1 MSPAIF
7 SEAKDEKTG
16 PATGVLAQLRACPPT
31 RPTCTPKDSEWSH
44 RIPGLKLVGRNTRKA
59 RVNCVQSLRPGKAC
73 EAHDGPQPT
82 ASTWPSSPKTL
93 EVWVL
98 PVGEKGEVGLL
109 NHTHTPCEPGI
120 RGTLGQAQACPG
132 RALPQACQRT
142 LSSKYDSHFCP
153 SGQPPVTPKGLLT
166 FPPRRREGG
175 GPLRPHL
182 RAQLGRPAFLPRC
195 K

>member
-44 RIPGLKLVGRNTRKA
+44 RIPGLKLVGRNTRRA

-98 PVGEKGEVGLL
+98 PVGEKWGSLI
-109 NHTHTPCEPGI
+109 TPTPRVNPVSEGPWV
-120 RGTLGQAQACPG
+120 RPKRAQAGPYRRPVREHCP
-132 RALPQACQRT
+132 
-142 LSSKYDSHFCP
+142 P
-153 SGQPPVTPKGLLT
+153 SMTAISVHQGSLQ
-166 FPPRRREGG
+166 
-175 GPLRPHL
+175 
-182 RAQLGRPAFLPRC
+182 
-195 K
+195 